1 MPEAL
6 FRLVD
11 SSGDAVEYDD
21 SFRASSSRKATP
33 ISSPH
38 SSPNKM
44 HRKQMQIQ
52 QERKRKHEK
61 KRTKRVQEN
70 VKKSYLTVVLAIL
83 LYRFFVFAGN
93 AITGNASQLAVNELE
108 ANLRELNSTGLL
120 ARAQLE
126 DMEKQIAKLKGKQG
140 RKMPKFVT
148 DLMSLD
154 EKYEIRFTLR
164 DRTRRGCRKVLE
176 TVNRV
181 GIEKVSDVPMKT
193 PRMAYDLVFGTMRK
207 TFVLRNFADGLES
220 FVEDVYGSFILVRQL
235 TVDRILFE
243 KMHADVYFD
252 KIRASMKENKEKNMD
267 SLFHSTVGKMIVIAI
282 DSFTEAKS
290 NAYAFCAYAERFEN
304 VAMPEPPSKRTCK
317 KEKIALE
324 TANRLSPFADSLPV
338 FDRAFGEW
346 TEACSSRCSEGFQSR
361 VNCNG
366 DVELRR
372 CRGKETYGCDGVCGS
387 GAKFDC
393 AGTCHGDAVVDTCGV
408 CGGSNRSIGC
418 DGVCFSPVVLDDDGT
433 CCFADDVE
441 VDDKSLMKRC
451 SRTHEEA
458 TLAKQKKLEEE
469 AEEKR
474 KSKPNSFKELVMQ
487 FREAKTKQRAAY
499 SNFFRL
505 LVAIRI
511 MCEIASKKVGR
522 TIAKV
527 ARGHFNAILF
537 VFNIFFGNHVR
548 SFVGLLVLTLVAV
561 VTVDRLFTLGVVERA
576 LDGSKTAQ
584 MLANRSRVKSFQD
597 INKLEKK
604 LASFKKE
611 AKTTFGKFLSIIIG
625 IIDVVL
631 AKLIVLFW
639 KLKNALEAY
648 YETTELAEKRRS
660 ARAKSTTS
668 GMPSKRTAS
677 SLSATTSN
685 SEMKKKER

>member
-52 QERKRKHEK
+52 QERKRKLEK